1 MQDTFTRQ
9 LKTRLGE
16 DKVVDDPLIVQL
28 YAREASGLQGDG
40 VRAVVFPETPEDVQA
55 LVRAAVKHRVPI
67 YPQGSATSLSG
78 NAVPRG
84 GVVVSFE
91 RMNRI
96 LEVNIVDGVAVVEPG
111 VRIDDLNH
119 ELARHG
125 YMFPVDPASSAVAT
139 VGGAINNGA
148 GGMRGAKYGTMRDWV
163 LGVDFVV
170 ADEEASLVRAG
181 CRTVKCRQG
190 YDITRLIVGSE
201 GTLGLVTR
209 AILRIIPEPEQVVYA
224 LGFYP
229 TLEALAETVVEIRR
243 RRLHPLLMEFMDERS
258 VRLAARAA
266 GVSLE
271 GEGHMLLVGV
281 DVYRE
286 AAGRVLGTLVEIMRG
301 KGASPVVTAETTEEA
316 WEKGLFTIRKNLF
329 ASQVLAARERLGPGR
344 KPMVLL
350 EDIVVP
356 PSRIV
361 EAVRRLRELEEKY
374 GLTMTLGGHIG
385 DGNLHPAVGFDPGD
399 PEERRRV
406 EAWYR
411 DVMRLALELGG
422 SVSAEHGIGL
432 LKKEGLEMEALA
444 RGSPRLLDLMRSIK
458 NVFDPYGILNPGKVL

>member
-1 MQDTFTRQ
+1 LDDIAR
-9 LKTRLGE
+9 LLAKRLGE
-16 DKVVDDPLIVQL
+16 DKISTDPLIIEL
-28 YAREASGLQGDG
+28 YTREASGLEGDG
-40 VRAVVFPETPEDVQA
+40 VVAVVFPETPEDVRDV
-55 LVRAAVKHRVPI
+55 VRLAVEHRVPV

-78 NAVPRG
+78 NAVPAG
-84 GVVVSFE
+84 GIVVSFE

-96 LEVNIVDGVAVVEPG
+96 LEVDIVDGVAVVEPG
-111 VRIDDLNH
+111 VRIDDLNL
-119 ELARHG
+119 ELSRHG

-163 LGVDFVV
+163 LGVDVV
-170 ADEEASLVRAG
+170 IADDEASLVRAG

-224 LGFYP
+224 LAFYP
-229 TLEALAETVVEIRR
+229 RLEDLAATVVEVRKS
-243 RRLHPLLMEFMDERS
+243 RLHPLLMEFMDERS
-258 VRLAARAA
+258 VALAARAA
-266 GVSLE
+266 GVRLE
-271 GEGHMLLVGV
+271 AEGHMLLVGV
-281 DVYRE
+281 DVNRE
-286 AAGRVLGTLVEIMRG
+286 AAERVLNQLVDTMRAH
-301 KGASPVVTAETTEEA
+301 GATHIQTAMTTQEA
-316 WEKGLFTIRKNLF
+316 WDKGLFTIRKNLF
-329 ASQVLAARERLGPGR
+329 ASQVLAARETLGPGVR
-344 KPMVLL
+344 PMVLL

-385 DGNLHPAVGFDPGD
+385 DGNLHPAVGYDPSD
-399 PEERRRV
+399 PDMARRV
-406 EAWYR
+406 EEWYR
-411 DVMRLALELGG
+411 EVMRLALELGG

-432 LKKEGLEMEALA
+432 LKKEGLRMEAEA
-444 RGSPRLLDLMRSIK
+444 RGSPRLLELMKEIK
-458 NVFDPYGILNPGKVL
+458 RVFDPHGILNPGKVV